1 MHLVMRGAWF
11 KSTQCR
17 PCSYRV
23 IKRISCPRSCPARR
37 QARHNR
43 HDLYEFSQ
51 WEGSSR
57 TAAGAHAWSG
67 PYKYECLADHRQ
79 FASSSKQQHNNVWT
93 RRTMIVAL
101 VMRRGC
107 GKAFVYYYV
116 YLLINLLIRFFPSL
130 HCWRCGWPWD
140 VGVDSFL
147 KLSKPAAEEPKA
159 KNHGC
164 IFKTLH

>member
-57 TAAGAHAWSG
+57 PAAGAHAGYG

-79 FASSSKQQHNNVWT
+79 LSNISAEATQQALDAQNHDRGT
-93 RRTMIVAL
+93 RDAEG
-101 VMRRGC
+101 MRQSLR
-107 GKAFVYYYV
+107 
-116 YLLINLLIRFFPSL
+116 LLLRLPL
-130 HCWRCGWPWD
+130 DKPL
-140 VGVDSFL
+140 DSFFSFSSL
-147 KLSKPAAEEPKA
+147 LTLRLAL
-159 KNHGC
+159 GC
-164 IFKTLH
+164 RS